1 MNDNDND
8 NVSKISHFDS
18 LDMIEKTQPEIFN
31 AFGSF
36 PFYFEVFVVL
46 AVDVFL

>member
-18 LDMIEKTQPEIFN
+18 LDMIKKAQSEIFN
-31 AFGSF
+31 TFSGFSF
-36 PFYFEVFVVL
+36 FFEGFVVL
-46 AVDVFL
+46 FVDVFL